1 MNNKEMTNK
10 REISMTL
17 LFSIIAMGLNYLIS
31 FLLTPYITTH
41 LGTEAYGFLTLAKTI
56 ANYGIIITSCLNTYA
71 SRFIT
76 IAYHEG
82 DVDKAR
88 KYYSSIVL
96 TNVFLLIVVALF
108 DVVIVY
114 NLDRFITIPI
124 SLAHDVKVLFFIDI
138 INYMLLA
145 LGNVFNAYAYV
156 RNILDRIYIVRIIS
170 YLSEGVILFILFKRF
185 EAKLYFVGV
194 ALIASTLVLLV
205 LNYCFSRRYAPYL
218 VICPRLFSY
227 KAVKDLVLS
236 GIWNSINNIGNLLNS
251 GLDLLVSNLLLS
263 ATAMGEL
270 SIVKTVSTVLTTIAQ
285 LLSSP
290 FHPQILKYYSNK
302 DMDSV
307 VRLLIKQIKLSG
319 YVVCVVLAGFITL
332 GVEYFSLWTPNQ
344 DIKLLYGI
352 AIVTVIGFVFEGIAT
367 PLFYSYTLTLKNRI
381 PCIIT
386 ILSGFLNVV
395 GMYILITYAHVGLY
409 GVVGTTT
416 VLGLGTYIIFSPLYS
431 SHCLNVRWNV
441 FYPSM
446 LRIIFAAIAISIVTK
461 AIPISNIAINWFGFI
476 LAGILICVIS
486 LPIYILCV
494 ENKEELRII
503 IRKCEKLFR

>member
-41 LGTEAYGFLTLAKTI
+41 LGTEAYGFVTLAKTI
-56 ANYGIIITSCLNTYA
+56 ANYGVIITSCLNTYA

-88 KYYSSIVL
+88 KYYSSVVL
-96 TNVFLLIVVALF
+96 TNVFLLIVVTLL
-108 DVVIVY
+108 DVVLISY
-114 NLDRFITIPI
+114 LDRFIAIPI
-124 SLAHDVKVLFFIDI
+124 SLVHDVKVLFFIDI
-138 INYMLLA
+138 FNYMLLA

-156 RNILDRIYIVRIIS
+156 RNKLDRIYIVRIIS
-170 YLSEGVILFILFKRF
+170 YISEGVILFLLFKRF
-185 EAKLYFVGV
+185 EAKVYFVGV
-194 ALIASTLVLLV
+194 ALVASTLVLMV
-205 LNYCFSRRYAPYL
+205 LNYCFSRRYAPDL
-218 VICPRLFSY
+218 VIRPKLFSL

-285 LLSSP
+285 LMSSP

-302 DMDSV
+302 DIDSV
-307 VRLLIKQIKLSG
+307 VGLLIKQIKLSG
-319 YVVCVVLAGFITL
+319 YVVCVVLAGFIAL
-332 GVEYFSLWTPNQ
+332 GAEYFSLWTPNQ
-344 DIKLLYGI
+344 DIELLYGI
-352 AIVTVIGFVFEGIAT
+352 AIVTVIGFVFEGITT
-367 PLFYSYTLTLKNRI
+367 PLFYSYTLTLKNKI

-386 ILSGFLNVV
+386 ILSGFLNVA
-395 GMYILITYAHVGLY
+395 GMYILITYADVGLY

-416 VLGLGTYIIFSPLYS
+416 VLGLGTYLIFTPLYS

-441 FYPSM
+441 FYPSIVRV
-446 LRIIFAAIAISIVTK
+446 LFAAVAISLVTK
-461 AIPISNIAINWFGFI
+461 AIPISNIASNWFGFI
-476 LAGILICVIS
+476 LAAVLICVIG

-494 ENKEELRII
+494 ATKDELRMV
-503 IRKCEKLFR
+503 IRKCESLF